1 MLRFL
6 FSIVL
11 LVNISTL
18 SAQRVMISDDGSTT
32 PAASAALEVKSATKG
47 FLWPSLTSLQRISV
61 FPSPA
66 NGLLLYDNTDALL
79 YKYVTG
85 SGWRSFINND
95 YWQGFTGTVYNAS
108 SNIGLGS
115 SSPAEK
121 LHLFNGNIKITSG
134 NLWLGRSSGLSQQI
148 NFDYTGGATT
158 GFAQGI
164 DYRTNSAGRNAYINF
179 VAGASSASDEL
190 RFYPS
195 VSNTHLFEVS
205 SNGEYRFGSAAVG
218 GPTFQF
224 QSNNLNLG
232 FFQIA
237 GDDFRMG
244 TNSGNSIGRVVIR
257 TGGADNIVIS
267 EVSGEARMGIGVTNP
282 TEALHINGETNTS
295 AGIEIG
301 GRTTAENM
309 EVGSKLTKPATGTS
323 QLIPLCYGTVNFDGT
338 AIAVTPNVTTSR
350 ISGSE
355 GFYSITCPGID
366 NTCMVLVT
374 AAEERHLG
382 NASSIVTNG
391 MTITTFLDRATAPPA
406 ARDSKFSFVVYKR

>member
-6 FSIVL
+6 LAIALSVFITS
-11 LVNISTL
+11 L
-18 SAQRVMISDDGSTT
+18 SAQRVIVSDDGSTT
-32 PAASAALEVKSATKG
+32 PAVSAALEVKSITKG
-47 FLWPSLTSLQRISV
+47 FLWPSLTTFQRNLIPV
-61 FPSPA
+61 PA
-66 NGLLLYDNTDALL
+66 RGLMVYDNTAGLL
-79 YKYVTG
+79 HNYVTG
-85 SGWRSFINND
+85 SGWRSLINND
-95 YWQGFTGTVYNAS
+95 YWQGFTGTVYNS
-108 SNIGLGS
+108 LSNIGLGT
-115 SSPAEK
+115 SSPSEK
-121 LHLFNGNIKITSG
+121 LHLFNGNIKITGG

-148 NFDYTGGATT
+148 SFDYTGGATT

-179 VAGASSASDEL
+179 VAGASSANDEL

-195 VSNTHLFEVS
+195 VSSTHLFEVS
-205 SNGEYRFGSAAVG
+205 SSGEFRFGSAAVG

-224 QSNNLNLG
+224 RANNINLG

-237 GDDFRMG
+237 GDDLRIG

-267 EVSGEARMGIGVTNP
+267 EVSGEARMGIRVTNP
-282 TEALHINGETNTS
+282 TEALHISGETYTS
-295 AGIEIG
+295 GGLEIG
-301 GRTTAENM
+301 DRTTAENI

-323 QLIPLCYGTVNFDGT
+323 QLLPLCYGTVNFDGT

-350 ISGSE
+350 TSE
-355 GFYSITCPGID
+355 GFYSITCPGLD

-382 NASSIVTNG
+382 NAYNIVTNS

-406 ARDSKFSFVVYKR
+406 ASDSKFSFVVYKR